1 MSCLSVCVEVGMA
14 GRRSSRELLKV
25 DVKLVK
31 EWAERA
37 IPRFQ
42 SGRRRVHVGI
52 KLYLHLHV
60 RRLSTTRF
68 YAHSESQ
75 IIIL

>member
-1 MSCLSVCVEVGMA
+1 MSVCLCVEVGMA

-52 KLYLHLHV
+52 LHLHV